1 MDQKKRIVMIG
12 SSCID
17 EYYEMNHVPD
27 LGDKAILQYIESKIG
42 GMIANA
48 AAVVASY
55 GMETYLMDT
64 MSGSDYT
71 KMLEE
76 DLVNSGIKLDMIRH
90 DPKLPDVKCL
100 IFLKDGER
108 IVWVIPTGV
117 KDVVPD
123 EAQKEIFKTA
133 DYVYSSI
140 EEFRRFRDTKG
151 FMQWLHDV
159 DTKIVVD
166 VEWIDDEDWEPAW
179 EIIKNCN
186 VVFVND
192 EGSEQLMKLVSE
204 DYTKL
209 LTENG
214 SLVVE
219 TKGSN
224 GCVIYTPEGGR
235 YHIPAYKVEPV
246 DTTGAGDTFNASF
259 VYGLSQGW
267 DVQKAGAFAN
277 AAAGRAILGL
287 GARSGAVGEEAVI
300 NFINE
305 RRNSK

>member
-1 MDQKKRIVMIG
+1 
-12 SSCID
+12 
-17 EYYEMNHVPD
+17 
-27 LGDKAILQYIESKIG
+27 
-42 GMIANA
+42 
-48 AAVVASY
+48 VVASY

-90 DPKLPDVKCL
+90 NPELPDVKCL

-108 IVWVIPTGV
+108 IVWVMPTAN

-123 EAQKEIFKTA
+123 EEQNRIFKNA

-140 EEFRRFRDTKG
+140 EELRRFRDTKG
-151 FMQWLHDV
+151 FMQWLHDF

-166 VEWIDDEDWEPAW
+166 VEWINDKDCEPAW
-179 EIIKNCN
+179 EIIKNCDIA
-186 VVFVND
+186 FVND
-192 EGSEQLMKLVSE
+192 EGSEQLKKLVSE
-204 DYTKL
+204 DYTKQ

-219 TKGSN
+219 TKGAD
-224 GCVIYTPEGGR
+224 GCVIFTLEGEK

-267 DVQKAGAFAN
+267 DVQKAGEFAN

-287 GARSGAVGEEAVI
+287 GARSGAVGEAAVI
-300 NFINE
+300 NFIKE
-305 RRNSK
+305 RSKKK

>member
-1 MDQKKRIVMIG
+1 MDQKKTIVMIG

-17 EYYEMNHVPD
+17 EYYEMDHVPD
-27 LGDKAILQYIESKIG
+27 LGDKAILKFIENKIG

-48 AAVVASY
+48 AAVAASY
-55 GMETYLMDT
+55 GMYTYLMDT

-71 KMLEE
+71 RMLEA
-76 DLVNSGIKLDMIRH
+76 DLLQSGIKLDMIRYN
-90 DPKLPDVKCL
+90 PALPDVKCL

-108 IVWVIPTGV
+108 IVWVIPTENR
-117 KDVVPD
+117 DVVPD
-123 EAQKEIFKTA
+123 EAQNEIFKSA

-140 EEFRRFRDTKG
+140 EELRRFRDTKG
-151 FMQWLHDV
+151 FMQWLHTV
-159 DTKIVVD
+159 NTRIVVD
-166 VEWIDDEDWEPAW
+166 VEWINDKDWESAW
-179 EIIKNCN
+179 EIIKDSDII
-186 VVFVND
+186 FVND
-192 EGSEQLMKLVSE
+192 EGSEQLRKLVSE
-204 DYTKL
+204 DYTKQ
-209 LTENG
+209 LTKNG

-219 TKGSN
+219 TKGAN
-224 GCVIYTPEGGR
+224 GCVIFTSEGR
-235 YHIPAYKVEPV
+235 KYHIPAYKVEPV

-287 GARSGAVGEEAVI
+287 GARSGAVGEAAVI

-305 RRNSK
+305 RSKEK